1 MPDFG
6 LLGSM
11 MNDLH
16 QEFVRMYYLMLPVF
30 FALAVVVAWFKNP
43 TGSPEFVAIIK
54 RAIIAT
60 ILLAAF
66 PDISKAIL
74 WIADGITERIDS
86 INSLDTMIRMAQE
99 KSESYTFSVTSVI
112 LQFNDLLIATL
123 SFLSYLVLYIARYL
137 TIAMY
142 HFFWTFFMVA
152 APVLLLFNL
161 FEGTQQITVNLFKG
175 MIEVA
180 CWKIMWAILGAMLTA
195 ISFGDAYQAGND
207 GYIVLIVMNFV
218 IACAMLMTPMMVSA
232 IAGKGLQS
240 MSSAIGAATVTAMA
254 STPAKAVQLGNFSRH
269 WMNRGMG
276 FMKQMN
282 GVNFAG
288 SSGGSFRNRSSTSY
302 SEATPINRGPT
313 IRFTPPTQ
321 IGYQQKALPPS
332 SNNQLPP
339 PAPKLLPP
347 PKR

>member
-1 MPDFG
+1 MPDFS
-6 LLGSM
+6 LLGSLM
-11 MNDLH
+11 VDLH
-16 QEFVRMYYLMLPVF
+16 QEFVKIYYLMLPVF

-43 TGSPEFVAIIK
+43 TGSPEFLDIIK
-54 RAIIAT
+54 RAVVAT

-86 INSLDTMIRMAQE
+86 VNSLDTMIRMAQE

-112 LQFNDLLIATL
+112 LQFNDLLVATL

-152 APVLLLFNL
+152 APLLLLFNL
-161 FEGTQQITVNLFKG
+161 FEGTKQITVNLFKG

-180 CWKIMWAILGAMLTA
+180 CWKIVWAILGAMLTA
-195 ISFGDAYQAGND
+195 LSFGDAYQAGND

-218 IACAMLMTPMMVSA
+218 IAVAMLMTPMMVSS

-240 MSSAIGAATVTAMA
+240 MSSALGASAVAAMA
-254 STPAKAVQLGNFSRH
+254 ATPAKAAQVGR
-269 WMNRGMG
+269 MGRG
-276 FMKQMN
+276 FMNQFSGMN
-282 GVNFAG
+282 FVGSRGSMG
-288 SSGGSFRNRSSTSY
+288 SSAKRSEPTYYETTRIPKQPRYYGPTSNAITYKAPAIEGGNNRS
-302 SEATPINRGPT
+302 
-313 IRFTPPTQ
+313 
-321 IGYQQKALPPS
+321 
-332 SNNQLPP
+332 LPP
-339 PAPKLLPP
+339 PQPKLLPP
-347 PKR
+347 T